1 MSEMRLSTHDFDATT
16 ELPLDVL
23 IVEDEPTAR
32 RALGTL
38 LSACGYT
45 TDAVS
50 SAEDALKH
58 VEEDGKPTVVLV
70 DLDLPGMSG
79 LELIERLKVVS
90 PTTFP
95 VLITAAAREAIDPI
109 RPRSPLAYMQKP
121 VDFQRLLTLINSR
134 RHS

>member
-1 MSEMRLSTHDFDATT
+1 MQFSTADLDVTT
-16 ELPLDVL
+16 EHKLNVL

-38 LSACGYT
+38 LSAFGYH

-58 VEEDGKPTVVLV
+58 VEEDGKPTVALV

-79 LELIERLKVVS
+79 LELIDRLKVLS

-95 VLITAAAREAIDPI
+95 VLITAAAREVVESVRRLP
-109 RPRSPLAYMQKP
+109 PLAYMQKP
-121 VDFQRLLTLINSR
+121 VDFERLLKLIDTHGQS
-134 RHS
+134 

>member
-1 MSEMRLSTHDFDATT
+1 MRFSTADLNAVT
-16 ELPLDVL
+16 ELKLDVL

-38 LSACGYT
+38 LSAFGYH

-58 VEEDGKPTVVLV
+58 VKKDGNPTVALV

-79 LELIERLKVVS
+79 LELIERLKVLS

-95 VLITAAAREAIDPI
+95 VLITAAAQEVVESVRR
-109 RPRSPLAYMQKP
+109 RPPLAYMQKP
-121 VDFQRLLTLINSR
+121 VDFERLLTLLDAHGRS
-134 RHS
+134 

>member
-1 MSEMRLSTHDFDATT
+1 MLFSASDLEVTP
-16 ELPLDVL
+16 ELKLDVL

-38 LSACGYT
+38 LSACGYH

-58 VEEDGKPTVVLV
+58 VEEDGKPGVALV

-79 LELIERLKVVS
+79 LELIERLKVLS

-95 VLITAAAREAIDPI
+95 VLITAAAREVVDSLRR
-109 RPRSPLAYMQKP
+109 RPALAYLQKP
-121 VDFQRLLTLINSR
+121 VDFQRLLTLLDSR
-134 RHS
+134 G